1 MRKRIAVFICAISF
15 SNQRKILEGILDEA
29 GKADMDVFVFTCHVN
44 HTIEYMKMDGAFSV
58 MTLPDLANFDGAI
71 IVKNTIQSKHVADK
85 LEERMKRSGIPSVS
99 IDEDI
104 DGMHVVGISDFEAQ
118 KMVMEELIVRQNC
131 HRISYV
137 TGITDNREG
146 AERLRA
152 YESAMAE
159 HGLSYSQTDIF
170 HGDYIA
176 KSGRQAARYFMERE
190 ILPEAIVC
198 ANDAMAL
205 GVIEELLEAGLRVP
219 EDVKVTGFDNDVF
232 TRYNIPSITT
242 VDRNQRE
249 IGRTAVQRMLSN
261 RESYEK
267 HLVDTKLIVC
277 ESSGSKE
284 SDLTLLNFLREAYS
298 KNIGIK
304 MHAIDTIK
312 NMSLE
317 LAGLESISELCERLK
332 KYILASDMEACFLC
346 LENEEGVI
354 DLPLAYID
362 GDFTSFPSYKKGIV
376 LPREVDHPQKPAFYT
391 VTALYYS
398 DINFGYIIQ
407 RNSRFALQS
416 ELAYSWV
423 INVGNAIENIRKL
436 TLMKQMVEKLNA
448 MWMYDTLTNIYNRGG
463 FSHNAQGMLEDLK
476 KTGGQCYLI
485 FMDLDGLKEINDN
498 MGHEAG
504 DAYIRSM
511 ASILKQTTDEEDKGC
526 AICMRYGGDE
536 FVAFGKCKNSE
547 HANRVVKRINQ
558 NIGAFNATAGYQISC
573 SLGMSIYEARYIT
586 DLNALIEDADK
597 KMYEA
602 KKKKKLAEK
611 EGFDK

>member
-1 MRKRIAVFICAISF
+1 MRKKIAVFICAISF

-44 HTIEYMKMDGAFSV
+44 HSINYMKMDGAFSV
-58 MTLPDLANFDGAI
+58 MSLPNFANFDGVV
-71 IVKNTIQSKHVADK
+71 IVKNSIQSKRVADE
-85 LEERMKRSGIPSVS
+85 LEERIKRSGIPSVS

-104 DGMHVVGISDFEAQ
+104 DGMHVVGINDYEAQ

-131 HRISYV
+131 KRISYV

-152 YESAMAE
+152 YETAMTE
-159 HGLSYSQTDIF
+159 HGLSYSKADIF
-170 HGDYIA
+170 SGDYIEQ
-176 KSGRQAARYFMERE
+176 SGRQAARYFTERDV
-190 ILPEAIVC
+190 LPEAIVC
-198 ANDAMAL
+198 ANDGMAL
-205 GVIEELLEAGLRVP
+205 GVIDELLKAGVRVP

-232 TRYNIPSITT
+232 ARYNIPSITT
-242 VDRNQRE
+242 IDRNQRE
-249 IGRTAVQRMLSN
+249 LGRTGVRLILRNSA
-261 RESYEK
+261 SYER
-267 HLVDTKLIVC
+267 HLVDTRLIVR
-277 ESSGSKE
+277 ESSGNKE
-284 SDLTLLNFLREAYS
+284 SDPTLLEHLREAYS

-304 MHAIDTIK
+304 MQAIDTIK

-317 LAGLESISELCERLK
+317 LAGLESISELCEQLK

-346 LENEEGVI
+346 LENEDGFI
-354 DLPLAYID
+354 DLPIAYID
-362 GDFTSFPSYKKGIV
+362 GDFSSFPSYEKGIV
-376 LPREVDHPQKPAFYT
+376 LPREVDYPEEPAFYT

-398 DINFGYIIQ
+398 DINFGYVIQ
-407 RNSRFALQS
+407 RNSYFALQS

-463 FSHNAQGMLEDLK
+463 FYHHAEGMLKELK
-476 KTGGQCYLI
+476 RSDGQCYLI
-485 FMDLDGLKEINDN
+485 FMDLDGLKVINDN

-504 DAYIRSM
+504 DAYISSM
-511 ASILKQTTDEEDKGC
+511 AFILKQTMDEEDKGS

-536 FVAFGKCKNSE
+536 FVAFGKCKSSE
-547 HANRVVKRINQ
+547 HANHVVKRINQ

-573 SLGMSIYEARYIT
+573 SLGMSIHEARYIT
-586 DLNALIEDADK
+586 DLNALIEEADK

-602 KKKKKLAEK
+602 KKKRKLAEK
-611 EGFDK
+611 EGD